1 VLPAGFEYPDHP
13 AEAWAPLVPPPAE
26 VQQRFLHRYTMLAR
40 LKPGVTIER
49 AREDLGLINAR
60 LKREYPNTNAQDLGI
75 MPLSEQRVA
84 SSKAGLVL
92 LMAAV
97 GLVLLIACANVASL
111 LLARATARQKEIAI
125 RAALGAS
132 RGRLLRQVLT
142 ESVLLALAGGTAG
155 IGVAYW
161 SLQAI
166 SGLLPANLP
175 GRDAIA
181 IDPTTLAFALA
192 ASILTGILFGISPA
206 LHASRATAADALRQ
220 RSNAGS
226 RRSLRLRAGLVVAE
240 VAVSVVLLVGGALL
254 LRSFVHVMAT
264 NPGIDAHNVLSMQLA
279 LPRTRY
285 QKPEQVTRFFS
296 ELLRRLSE
304 TPGVESAG
312 IVNRLPLNGSL
323 GAGPMGIEGRT
334 FPPNDLPVIDVRS
347 ASPDYFRAMGI
358 AVLDGRAL
366 ADTDVPGSL
375 QVAVIDDRIA
385 ARLFPGENP
394 IGRRVRVGLQIES
407 NPWVTIIGIVRN
419 VRHDG
424 LEKESRGQVYLAY
437 RQYPVHGLNY
447 NNYALVL
454 RTAIAPAG
462 MNEVVRR
469 TILQVDPDQTAFEA
483 LTMDEILSRSVAPRR
498 FQTLLVAA
506 FALLA
511 LALAS
516 FGLYAVIAYS
526 VTLRTPEIGVRIA
539 LGAGTGD
546 VLALVAGE
554 TARLAAAG
562 LALGL
567 AGAAVLTRWLAGLLF
582 GVSRLDLSAFA
593 AAGILVGVVAVL
605 ATLAPALRAVRV
617 DPSRAF
623 AAEG

>member
-1 VLPAGFEYPDHP
+1 
-13 AEAWAPLVPPPAE
+13 
-26 VQQRFLHRYTMLAR
+26 
-40 LKPGVTIER
+40 
-49 AREDLGLINAR
+49 
-60 LKREYPNTNAQDLGI
+60 
-75 MPLSEQRVA
+75 
-84 SSKAGLVL
+84 
-92 LMAAV
+92 
-97 GLVLLIACANVASL
+97 
-111 LLARATARQKEIAI
+111 
-125 RAALGAS
+125 
-132 RGRLLRQVLT
+132 
-142 ESVLLALAGGTAG
+142 
-155 IGVAYW
+155 
-161 SLQAI
+161 
-166 SGLLPANLP
+166 
-175 GRDAIA
+175 
-181 IDPTTLAFALA
+181 
-192 ASILTGILFGISPA
+192 
-206 LHASRATAADALRQ
+206 
-220 RSNAGS
+220 
-226 RRSLRLRAGLVVAE
+226 
-240 VAVSVVLLVGGALL
+240 
-254 LRSFVHVMAT
+254 
-264 NPGIDAHNVLSMQLA
+264 
-279 LPRTRY
+279 
-285 QKPEQVTRFFS
+285 
-296 ELLRRLSE
+296 
-304 TPGVESAG
+304 
-312 IVNRLPLNGSL
+312 
-323 GAGPMGIEGRT
+323 MGIEGRT